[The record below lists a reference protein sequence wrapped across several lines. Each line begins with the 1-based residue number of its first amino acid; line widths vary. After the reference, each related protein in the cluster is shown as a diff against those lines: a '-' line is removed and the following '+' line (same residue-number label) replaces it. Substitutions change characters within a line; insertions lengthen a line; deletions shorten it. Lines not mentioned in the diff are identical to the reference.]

1 MEKNNTL
8 TAEDSFV
15 KKRKINFL
23 AALQRQLKLWY
34 DQIDSL
40 EKEIRVCSI
49 EGSSILDEEDPFEPI
64 IESSQNLLESQKL
77 IFKDQ
82 RYLFD
87 EIKKNGNKDINQLL
101 NLSNQLK
108 NMNAFKKYEE
118 NDNLLKKDLWSC
130 QELNVILFLVFKIH

>member
-1 MEKNNTL
+1 
-8 TAEDSFV
+8 
-15 KKRKINFL
+15 
-23 AALQRQLKLWY
+23 LKLWH
-34 DQIDSL
+34 DQIDVL

-49 EGSSILDEEDPFEPI
+49 EGSSILDEEDPFELI

-82 RYLFD
+82 SYLFD

-108 NMNAFKKYEE
+108 NLNAFKKYEE
-118 NDNLLKKDLWSC
+118 NDDLLKKDLWTC
-130 QELNVILFLVFKIH
+130 QELNVSELMFKFIRSNLINHSMKF